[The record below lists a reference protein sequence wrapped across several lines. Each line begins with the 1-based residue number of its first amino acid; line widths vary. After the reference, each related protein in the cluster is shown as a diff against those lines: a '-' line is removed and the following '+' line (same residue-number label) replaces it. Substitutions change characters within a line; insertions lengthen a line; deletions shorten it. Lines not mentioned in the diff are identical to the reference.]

1 MRSLLIIASGGG
13 HSGFARA
20 IAEYL
25 PFKADFVIPKG
36 DENSRKLLEPYAE
49 RIYEVSKPRE
59 PKGSNVSVFPRLF
72 SALSESLSIPRYKVT
87 IATGS
92 NHSLIPSLVQKS
104 KGSIIFSI
112 ESQDRIITKGKAVSI
127 LSRFSKGVFLHWK
140 EQAKLYENGIVVGP
154 ILQRR
159 KYEPRDEGYILIT
172 AGTEGFKP
180 LFDKIVNAGLKN
192 AIIQT
197 GKVSPEYYLKR
208 GVKAFSFDPDLERL
222 IASASV
228 VITHQ
233 GKTAME
239 SAVLYRKPTIIVF
252 NKSLTRAATYE
263 DVKLYSSIL
272 GATFI
277 GDPSTWGSEEVLIN
291 AIEKSK
297 QPETY
302 EPGTEKLVKVIVD
315 YLT

>member
-1 MRSLLIIASGGG
+1 
-13 HSGFARA
+13 
-20 IAEYL
+20 
-25 PFKADFVIPKG
+25 
-36 DENSRKLLEPYAE
+36 
-49 RIYEVSKPRE
+49 
-59 PKGSNVSVFPRLF
+59 
-72 SALSESLSIPRYKVT
+72 
-87 IATGS
+87 
-92 NHSLIPSLVQKS
+92 
-104 KGSIIFSI
+104 
-112 ESQDRIITKGKAVSI
+112 
-127 LSRFSKGVFLHWK
+127 
-140 EQAKLYENGIVVGP
+140 
-154 ILQRR
+154 
-159 KYEPRDEGYILIT
+159 
-172 AGTEGFKP
+172 
-180 LFDKIVNAGLKN
+180 
-192 AIIQT
+192 
-197 GKVSPEYYLKR
+197 
-208 GVKAFSFDPDLERL
+208 
-222 IASASV
+222 
-228 VITHQ
+228 HQ